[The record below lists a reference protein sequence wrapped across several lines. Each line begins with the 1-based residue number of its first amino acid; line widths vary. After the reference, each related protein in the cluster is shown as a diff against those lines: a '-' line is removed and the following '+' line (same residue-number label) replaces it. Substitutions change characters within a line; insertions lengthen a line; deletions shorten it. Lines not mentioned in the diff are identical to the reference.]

1 MSAMKELVE
10 SICAMYDE
18 GVSPKAISA
27 MLDMSKAEVE
37 EALSLYH
44 NPEVEVISTTT
55 H

>member
-37 EALSLYH
+37 EAVSLYH
-44 NPEVEVISTTT
+44 NPEVEKSSTII

>member
-1 MSAMKELVE
+1 MSSIKELVE
-10 SICAMYDE
+10 SICGMYDE

-44 NPEVEVISTTT
+44 PKVEKSSTTT
-55 H
+55 TH